1 MTRFAPLMLVAA
13 LFGTTL
19 VHAQEADPAP
29 VEEKAEEA
37 APAEDAA
44 PAEEAEEAAPV
55 EEKAEEAAPA
65 EVEKA
70 EEEAAEVPEDLEQA
84 IATGSLLVEAV
95 KDRNWALAIGL
106 LMMLLVFGANKF
118 GLKDKV
124 GPKAVPWVAMGVSVL
139 SVVGVGL
146 ASGVAV
152 LDAVLQGVFAGV
164 AAIGGWELLF
174 RHLLAKKTEEPAES

>member
-19 VHAQEADPAP
+19 VHAQEAPPAP
-29 VEEKAEEA
+29 VEEKIEEAPPAEEVPSVEEKVEEA
-37 APAEDAA
+37 APAEASLEVD
-44 PAEEAEEAAPV
+44 
-55 EEKAEEAAPA
+55 EEK
-65 EVEKA
+65 V
-70 EEEAAEVPEDLEQA
+70 EEAAEVPEDLEEA

-124 GPKAVPWVAMGVSVL
+124 GPKAIPWVAMGVSVL

-146 ASGVAV
+146 ASGVAI

-174 RHLLAKKTEEPAES
+174 RHLLAKKAEEPAVS

>member
-1 MTRFAPLMLVAA
+1 MNRNTPHILLALLLAA
-13 LFGTTL
+13 LTVGGFPTI
-19 VHAQEADPAP
+19 VHAEEPPATP
-29 VEEKAEEA
+29 V
-37 APAEDAA
+37 
-44 PAEEAEEAAPV
+44 EEAAPV
-55 EEKAEEAAPA
+55 EEKAEEAAPS

-70 EEEAAEVPEDLEQA
+70 EEAAPSEVEKVEEEAAEVPEDLEQA

-174 RHLLAKKTEEPAES
+174 RHLLAKKAEEPAES

>member
-29 VEEKAEEA
+29 VEEQTEEA
-37 APAEDAA
+37 APEEDAA
-44 PAEEAEEAAPV
+44 PAEEAA
-55 EEKAEEAAPA
+55 EEKTEEAAPA
-65 EVEKA
+65 EVEKV

-174 RHLLAKKTEEPAES
+174 RHLLAKKAEEPAES